1 MKKIFSTMLL
11 ATSLL
16 TGAHDVC
23 AEETSMNT
31 EATQT
36 EPAGL
41 QQLIDHHFALWN
53 NPHPAERA
61 AKFPEVYT
69 ADFFI
74 ADENG
79 LNQGMEQ
86 VNAAIGKVQSL
97 HSGFIFTP
105 APVQWNHGIARVSWG
120 YGPANH
126 PFLVRGEDIFT
137 VSHNRLS
144 SARVFLQK

>member
-1 MKKIFSTMLL
+1 MKKIFSHILL
-11 ATSLL
+11 ASALL
-16 TGAHDVC
+16 ASAHYASARENPVNI
-23 AEETSMNT
+23 ET
-31 EATQT
+31 TQP
-36 EPAGL
+36 EPAEL
-41 QQLIDHHFALWN
+41 QQLIDRHFAIWN
-53 NPHPAERA
+53 DIHSAERA
-61 AKFPEVYT
+61 KKFPEVYT
-69 ADFFI
+69 HDFFV

-79 LNQGMEQ
+79 LNQGMTQ
-86 VNAAIGKVQSL
+86 VNAAISKVQSL

-120 YGPANH
+120 YGPVSN